1 MTQPRSEETAM
12 TMTLRLVDG
21 SQPEDWNPRH
31 GDRPCTVLDHD
42 GHSLNGCPNLWAGF
56 YEDEEEDPA

>member
-1 MTQPRSEETAM
+1 M